1 MNKVQFIEKLKQ
13 NMPEG
18 LNEIETAKYIY
29 VELGKEKAFD
39 EKYFFGNS
47 KTRRQIYKLAE
58 QTKHNTDTVAKNKKI
73 ICVSLTYLYR
83 DILKEFGINSVV
95 AEDGNHKYPI
105 ILLNDKMQMIKADLQ
120 LDLYNIQTKSK
131 TQYFATRSRYESYDV
146 IPIDEKYLREID
158 EKIGYIQKNENY
170 RDYEIEKIKEE
181 VKYKNANEAL
191 SIILNNN
198 QINDID
204 EEIGSVERSK
214 YYGSILRQTVSNYI
228 DRKIFSFNCYRKNV
242 DGEKDY
248 TTCIYSREKET
259 IQIYLYS
266 NKQKR
271 FANIG
276 ISKLGEL
283 IDQGLHLGIRG
294 REQGVRQLQ
303 KIVKQEKE
311 KSEKMFE

>member
-1 MNKVQFIEKLKQ
+1 MKKL
-13 NMPEG
+13 G
-18 LNEIETAKYIY
+18 I
-29 VELGKEKAFD
+29 
-39 EKYFFGNS
+39 S
-47 KTRRQIYKLAE
+47 K
-58 QTKHNTDTVAKNKKI
+58 N
-73 ICVSLTYLYR
+73 
-83 DILKEFGINSVV
+83 G
-95 AEDGNHKYPI
+95 
-105 ILLNDKMQMIKADLQ
+105 
-120 LDLYNIQTKSK
+120 
-131 TQYFATRSRYESYDV
+131 
-146 IPIDEKYLREID
+146 
-158 EKIGYIQKNENY
+158 ENY
-170 RDYEIEKIKEE
+170 RDDEIEKIKEA
-181 VKYKNANEAL
+181 VKDKNANEAL

-204 EEIGSVERSK
+204 EDIGTVERSK
-214 YYGSILRQTVSNYI
+214 YYGSILRKTVFNHV
-228 DRKIFSFNCYRKNV
+228 DRKIFAFNCYRQKA

-248 TTCIYSREKET
+248 TTCMYSREKET
-259 IQIYLYS
+259 TQVYLYS